1 MSDALSD
8 SIGTFADL
16 VAEGTPTPGGG
27 SVAAYSGV
35 LAASLGRMMCSLTLG
50 KARYVEVEPRVKEIK
65 ADLERLS
72 GRLRQLI
79 GEDAASFEGVLAA
92 YREPKETAE
101 QKADRKRQIDIATRG
116 AVDVPLQTARTVLEV
131 LKLLAELAKI
141 GNPNALPDV
150 TVGSRL
156 AETAVKGAYYN
167 IGMNLKT
174 LADRAA
180 AGIIERQ
187 TTELIIETERLAAE
201 IESIMLKQMES
212 DA

>member
-167 IGMNLKT
+167 IGINLKT

>member
-16 VAEGTPTPGGG
+16 VAAGTSTPGGG

-35 LAASLGRMMCSLTLG
+35 LAASLGQMMCNLTVG
-50 KARYVEVEPRVKEIK
+50 KAKYVEVEPRVREMN
-65 ADLERLS
+65 ADLERL
-72 GRLRQLI
+72 GARLRELI
-79 GEDAASFEGVLAA
+79 AEDASSFDRVLFA
-92 YREPKETAE
+92 YRQPKETDD
-101 QKADRKRQIDIATRG
+101 QKAERKRQIDIATRG
-116 AVDVPLQTARTVLEV
+116 AVDVPLETARRALEV
-131 LKLLAELAKI
+131 LKRLAELAKI

-150 TVGSRL
+150 TVGSWL

-167 IGMNLKT
+167 IGINLKT
-174 LADRAA
+174 LGDRTAA
-180 AGIIERQ
+180 EIIERQ

-201 IESIMLKQMES
+201 IEATMLKQMES

>member
-1 MSDALSD
+1 VSDALSD

-79 GEDAASFEGVLAA
+79 GEDAASFEAVLVA
-92 YREPKETAE
+92 YRQAKQTAE
-101 QKADRKRQIDIATRG
+101 QAAERKRQIEIATRA
-116 AVDVPLQTARTVLEV
+116 AVDVPLQTARTVLDV
-131 LKLLAELAKI
+131 LKLLAELATI
-141 GNPNALPDV
+141 GNPNSLPDV
-150 TVGSRL
+150 AVGSRL

-167 IGMNLKT
+167 IGINLKT

-187 TTELIIETERLAAE
+187 TTELIIETERMAAE
-201 IESIMLKQMES
+201 IESIMIKQIES

>member
-1 MSDALSD
+1 
-8 SIGTFADL
+8 
-16 VAEGTPTPGGG
+16 
-27 SVAAYSGV
+27 
-35 LAASLGRMMCSLTLG
+35 
-50 KARYVEVEPRVKEIK
+50 VKEIK

-167 IGMNLKT
+167 IGINLKT
-174 LADRAA
+174 LADRAV

-201 IESIMLKQMES
+201 IESIMIKQIES
-212 DA
+212 DS